1 MPFKKEPA
9 FQHGQ
14 AERTAVL
21 LCNLGTPDEPTAPAL
36 RRYLAEFLGDHRVVE
51 IPRPIWRLILHGII
65 LRTRPAKSARK
76 YASIWTPEG
85 SPLKVWT
92 SKQAT
97 LLRGWL
103 GERGHL
109 LTVRYA
115 MRYGNPSI
123 ASELDQLKAEG
134 ATRILIVPLYPQ
146 YSGTTTASVFDAFFA
161 ERQRVEFYGD
171 ALPAL
176 AFLSSRYPLVA
187 LSNGNADVQRVGIG
201 HHFCAAFS
209 ATTLGVGKPDP
220 RMFQVGAR
228 AAGASPEA
236 VLHIGDDAHLDGVGA
251 LNAGMQMAWVNRGG
265 HAWEHPVHAPH
276 VTVAELRSLC
286 ELLS

>member
-1 MPFKKEPA
+1 
-9 FQHGQ
+9 
-14 AERTAVL
+14 
-21 LCNLGTPDEPTAPAL
+21 
-36 RRYLAEFLGDHRVVE
+36 
-51 IPRPIWRLILHGII
+51 
-65 LRTRPAKSARK
+65 
-76 YASIWTPEG
+76 
-85 SPLKVWT
+85 
-92 SKQAT
+92 
-97 LLRGWL
+97 
-103 GERGHL
+103 
-109 LTVRYA
+109 
-115 MRYGNPSI
+115 
-123 ASELDQLKAEG
+123 
-134 ATRILIVPLYPQ
+134 
-146 YSGTTTASVFDAFFA
+146 
-161 ERQRVEFYGD
+161 
-171 ALPAL
+171 
-176 AFLSSRYPLVA
+176 VA

>member
-1 MPFKKEPA
+1 MLDVSRIRAITLDLDDTLWPIGPTIRRAEATLQAWLGQRAPA
-9 FQHGQ
+9 
-14 AERTAVL
+14 TAA
-21 LCNLGTPDEPTAPAL
+21 LCAAPGAIREVRQQMNSQRPDLAHDMSAL
-36 RRYLAEFLGDHRVVE
+36 RRESIRVMLMRAGDDPALAE
-51 IPRPIWRLILHGII
+51 
-65 LRTRPAKSARK
+65 PA
-76 YASIWTPEG
+76 
-85 SPLKVWT
+85 
-92 SKQAT
+92 
-97 LLRGWL
+97 
-103 GERGHL
+103 
-109 LTVRYA
+109 
-115 MRYGNPSI
+115 
-123 ASELDQLKAEG
+123 
-134 ATRILIVPLYPQ
+134 
-146 YSGTTTASVFDAFFA
+146 FDAFFA

-251 LNAGMQMAWVNRGG
+251 LNAGMQMAWVNRAGQV
-265 HAWEHPVHAPH
+265 WEHPVHAPH
-276 VTVAELRSLC
+276 VTVTELRSLC